1 MSQSKEPSTKATPN
15 EEELRQAKIKAL
27 KKERAAQN
35 AKTKKELL
43 ELGEEAPKKKAS
55 PKKTDVPNDDAKSD
69 ELIDIDAKIK
79 ELSARLNA
87 IKREEKG

>member
-1 MSQSKEPSTKATPN
+1 MSQNKKAPKQAPT

-43 ELGEEAPKKKAS
+43 ELGEQTTKNKTLSKKPTGQVAES
-55 PKKTDVPNDDAKSD
+55 SDVY
-69 ELIDIDAKIK
+69 DIDAKIK

-87 IKREEKG
+87 IKKEEKK

>member
-1 MSQSKEPSTKATPN
+1 MSQNKKPKAEPT

-35 AKTKKELL
+35 AKTKKELM
-43 ELGEEAPKKKAS
+43 ELGEEAPKKKS
-55 PKKTDVPNDDAKSD
+55 PPKKSDVQNVADS
-69 ELIDIDAKIK
+69 EILDIDAKIK

-87 IKREEKG
+87 IKKEG